1 MTDGTCKQITFNLF
15 DHAIANGES
24 RFFCLTL
31 FVFQVRG
38 VINAVSFVVIVDVIV
53 ADVFTT
59 IITVDV
65 DFFAI
70 AIDVNAIGVAATAIS
85 ADCVSLIFV
94 IDVIVFDV
102 AVVFVIDVI
111 ADNFFPYRDYCNY
124 HFCCR

>member
-1 MTDGTCKQITFNLF
+1 MIDGTCKQITFNLF
-15 DHAIANGES
+15 DHAIANGER

-31 FVFQVRG
+31 FVFQIRG

-70 AIDVNAIGVAATAIS
+70 AIDVNAIGVAVTAIS

-102 AVVFVIDVI
+102 AVVFAIDVI
-111 ADNFFPYRDYCNY
+111 ADNFFSLS
-124 HFCCR
+124 